1 MRKILVLGGN
11 GFLGKN
17 LCAYLA
23 DKGEE
28 VYSFDMTM
36 PQQKDSRIKYI
47 CGDFFDDY
55 TLEKVIKGMDVV
67 YHAICTLNPGNSN
80 DKCIVGYER
89 DFVQTAK
96 LCYYLKDTDCRMIF
110 FSSGGTVYGN
120 QEVQPILENAVPVPI
135 NHYGNLKLCIEN
147 TIRTFNFQMKKNML
161 VARISNPYGPGQDYH
176 KGVGFIDAAIK
187 RAIAGE
193 TIEIWGDGSV
203 VRDYIYIDD
212 LCEMLYALID
222 YHGVIE
228 VFNLSSNTGVSQN
241 DIVEIL
247 KKIVPEVK
255 VEYKPG
261 RSVDA
266 KKIIL
271 DNSRIHT
278 ICDLQMVSIE
288 QGIKKY
294 YDYIKENAAK
304 AAE

>member
-11 GFLGKN
+11 GFLGRN
-17 LCAYLA
+17 LCNYLA

-28 VYSFDMTM
+28 VYSFDMSL
-36 PQQKDSRIKYI
+36 PEQKDKRIKYVT
-47 CGDFFDDY
+47 GDFFDDY
-55 TLEKVIKGMDVV
+55 TLETVIKGMDVI

-120 QEVQPILENAVPVPI
+120 QEQQPIKEDAVPVPI

-176 KGVGFIDAAIK
+176 KGVGFVDAAIK
-187 RAIAGE
+187 RAISGE
-193 TIEIWGDGSV
+193 TIEIWGEGNN

-212 LCEMLYALID
+212 LCRMLYALVD
-222 YHGVIE
+222 YHGEYE
-228 VFNLSSNTGVSQN
+228 VFNLSSNAGASQN
-241 DIVEIL
+241 DIVDIL
-247 KKIVPEVK
+247 KKISPDVEV
-255 VEYKPG
+255 VYKPG

-271 DNSRIHT
+271 DNSRIRS
-278 ICDLQMVSIE
+278 ICDFEMVSLE
-288 QGIKKY
+288 DGMQRY
-294 YDYIKENAAK
+294 YDYIKQGQ
-304 AAE
+304 